1 MGADVNWY
9 RTDMTGHAPY
19 AVSVAIAAVI
29 GGAGFPM
36 AVLAWRRFRGA
47 PFGDA
52 LAPLPWFMLL
62 LAVYH
67 PILLALPAGYG
78 AALVLESLA
87 FALLALFSLQ
97 MVRVHRRLSRMP
109 GPGGRS

>member
-1 MGADVNWY
+1 MWY
-9 RTDMTGHAPY
+9 RTNMTGHPPY
-19 AVSVAIAAVI
+19 EVSVALAAVV
-29 GGAGFPM
+29 GGAGLPV

-67 PILLALPAGYG
+67 PILLVLPSRYE
-78 AALVLESLA
+78 AALVLESVA

-97 MVRVHRRLSRMP
+97 MVRVHRRLSRVP